1 MPVEVIVEKE
11 VIKEVPVEVIVEKIV
26 EKKVVEK
33 EQLEGKPFVVHK
45 EDTKKVKKL
54 EKEIEKL
61 KKELNKSDKQK
72 KLSQKQIDNL
82 MSRVNS
88 GVSVSEFTEEEQEY
102 LQTHLSRRDVL
113 GE

>member
-1 MPVEVIVEKE
+1 VPVEVIVEKE

-45 EDTKKVKKL
+45 EDTRKIKKL
-54 EKEIEKL
+54 EKEITKL
-61 KKELNKSDKQK
+61 KKQLKKSSDQK
-72 KLSQKQIDNL
+72 KLSQKQIDDL
-82 MSRVNS
+82 IARVNK
-88 GVSVSEFTEEEQEY
+88 GVSVTEFTQEEQEY